1 MMLLL
6 LVKMLNCGHSHGVL
20 DHQSVSHCLQV
31 WMVSWHHHWAS
42 LVSLSSS
49 QEGSIIKHI
58 LSLRIQSPKVSL
70 TRISRFSRHFD
81 KTVIE
86 TEIMSDGVLPL
97 RKSFSIVRKPFFD
110 KFTNAV
116 ESQPSLWSLDN
127 GHGYESDVGVWRF
140 VITIIT
146 EILLHFITVIVSKVI
161 IQLNLDRVTRCC
173 CCHDAPG
180 AAGVELIQSNIVVTY
195 L

>member
-1 MMLLL
+1 M
-6 LVKMLNCGHSHGVL
+6 NCRHSHGVL
-20 DHQSVSHCLQV
+20 EHQSVCHCLQV
-31 WMVSWHHHWAS
+31 WVVSWHHHWAS

-58 LSLRIQSPKVSL
+58 LCLRIQSPEVTF
-70 TRISRFSRHFD
+70 TRIAWFSGHLD

-86 TEIMSDGVLPL
+86 TQIVSDGVLPL
-97 RKSFSIVRKPFFD
+97 RKPFSVVWKPFLD

-116 ESQPSLWSLDN
+116 ESQPSVWSLDN
-127 GHGYESDVGVWRF
+127 GHGYESDVGIRRF
-140 VITIIT
+140 VVTIVT
-146 EILLHFITVIVSKVI
+146 QVLLDLITVVVSKVI
-161 IQLNLDRVTRCC
+161 VQLNLDRVTRCC
-173 CCHDAPG
+173 CHHAPG